1 MKLLNMFLF
10 RHKMET
16 QSKEGD
22 VNETKDSNEIREAT
36 ARKKQ
41 QNEQNEETQKI
52 EQSKFVV
59 KRETQKDFDLNYVP
73 EGTFQG
79 RKDFQ

>member
-1 MKLLNMFLF
+1 
-10 RHKMET
+10 MET

-22 VNETKDSNEIREAT
+22 VYETNDSNEIREAT

-79 RKDFQ
+79 REDFQ